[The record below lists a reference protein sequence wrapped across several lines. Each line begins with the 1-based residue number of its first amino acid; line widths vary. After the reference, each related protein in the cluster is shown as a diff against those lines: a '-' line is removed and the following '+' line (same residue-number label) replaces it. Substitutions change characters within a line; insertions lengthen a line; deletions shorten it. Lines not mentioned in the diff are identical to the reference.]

1 MNVAE
6 ICNRYIQFRNI
17 SAQIYNS
24 RTFPSMVKEYEKYRF
39 ERKSEPLRISA
50 RITAEYGGVRSSKSV
65 EKDYFNGRT

>member
-1 MNVAE
+1 MSIKSETINNMREKGKEMNVAE

-39 ERKSEPLRISA
+39 RRKTE
-50 RITAEYGGVRSSKSV
+50 
-65 EKDYFNGRT
+65 